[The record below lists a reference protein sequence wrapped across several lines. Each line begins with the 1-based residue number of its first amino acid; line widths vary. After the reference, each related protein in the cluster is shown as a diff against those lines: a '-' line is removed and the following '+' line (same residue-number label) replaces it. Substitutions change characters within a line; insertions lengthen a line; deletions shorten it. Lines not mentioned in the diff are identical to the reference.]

1 MADTVPLI
9 PPDQPIDPKRVP
21 ILVHSLDRGPVINCI
36 LKMTSPIGKL
46 RDSIAARQGI
56 ERDAFVLLYDGHLV
70 YDNDT
75 LESLAEY
82 GVDEEEIRAGV
93 RFEMNARQIGGCLS

>member
-46 RDSIAARQGI
+46 RVSSPASPRT
-56 ERDAFVLLYDGHLV
+56 V
-70 YDNDT
+70 
-75 LESLAEY
+75 
-82 GVDEEEIRAGV
+82 
-93 RFEMNARQIGGCLS
+93 